1 MASSIESYVGHTVS
15 VITADGRNIVGTLK
29 GYDQTINIIL
39 DESHERV
46 YSQNAGV
53 EQVNIVILIC
63 KDNVSLYTNIHLIT
77 MHSTYITM
85 YVYVFSH
92 LIYSPRWFLHIFS
105 GRLLIG

>member
-1 MASSIESYVGHTVS
+1 MASSVESYVGHTVS

-53 EQVNIVILIC
+53 EQVSITLN
-63 KDNVSLYTNIHLIT
+63 DN
-77 MHSTYITM
+77 
-85 YVYVFSH
+85 YVYLTSSH
-92 LIYSPRWFLHIFS
+92 FCLFIPGYSNTL
-105 GRLLIG
+105 

>member
-1 MASSIESYVGHTVS
+1 MIQKSMYFNKNVFLFQTGADRMASSIESYVGHTVS

-53 EQVNIVILIC
+53 EQVSTLFN
-63 KDNVSLYTNIHLIT
+63 NRNAMNRHL
-77 MHSTYITM
+77 
-85 YVYVFSH
+85 
-92 LIYSPRWFLHIFS
+92 
-105 GRLLIG
+105 

>member
-1 MASSIESYVGHTVS
+1 MASSVESYVGHTVS

-53 EQVNIVILIC
+53 EQVSMTLG
-63 KDNVSLYTNIHLIT
+63 D
-77 MHSTYITM
+77 
-85 YVYVFSH
+85 YVYLTSNHFC
-92 LIYSPRWFLHIFS
+92 LIIPGYSMTL
-105 GRLLIG
+105 

>member
-53 EQVNIVILIC
+53 EQVISFVIWKFTKKYMVWQVDADHGELFC
-63 KDNVSLYTNIHLIT
+63 KK
-77 MHSTYITM
+77 
-85 YVYVFSH
+85 
-92 LIYSPRWFLHIFS
+92 
-105 GRLLIG
+105 